1 MSEAEKNGVDNSLM
15 PQAAL
20 PHFQCSHGS
29 GREGSDPGEVN
40 IQKTVQKTMGINFNR
55 HILHINRI
63 AFPRALQDKLNQN
76 CLACTTHY
84 IPRKQEKKKK
94 GMSPFRTHGGEILCS
109 GHTEDRFLGLCSWG
123 LPP

>member
-40 IQKTVQKTMGINFNR
+40 IQKTVRKTMGINFNR

-76 CLACTTHY
+76 
-84 IPRKQEKKKK
+84 
-94 GMSPFRTHGGEILCS
+94 
-109 GHTEDRFLGLCSWG
+109 
-123 LPP
+123 